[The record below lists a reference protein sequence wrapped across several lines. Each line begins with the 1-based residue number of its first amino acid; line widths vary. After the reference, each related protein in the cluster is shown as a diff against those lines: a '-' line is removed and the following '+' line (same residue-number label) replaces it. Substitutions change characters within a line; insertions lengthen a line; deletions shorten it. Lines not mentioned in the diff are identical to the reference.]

1 MTSTHESPRPSVHV
15 LAAFAGWLA
24 PGLGH
29 ALIGEKQ
36 RGLIIAAAVGG
47 LWIAGLLL
55 GGVTVIDRYAPPEGE
70 QGMPVRR
77 LALPF
82 LGQVMIAPSCVIAVW
97 NARYAVPTW
106 GYPPPAPRDQVAHKP
121 PFSPSFGRMNEQGVL
136 YTALAGL
143 LNLLAIIDVLY
154 RHSQFAAGGV
164 A

>member
-1 MTSTHESPRPSVHV
+1 MAHTYHSSRPHVHV

-29 ALIGEKQ
+29 ALIGEKA

-47 LWIAGLLL
+47 LWLGGLLL
-55 GGVTVIDRYAPPEGE
+55 GGITVIDRYAPPEGE

-82 LGQVMIAPSCVIAVW
+82 LGQAMIAPSCVIAVW
-97 NARYAVPTW
+97 NSRYAAPTW
-106 GYPPPAPRDQVAHKP
+106 GYPPPAPDEQGADKP

-143 LNLLAIIDVLY
+143 LNVLAIIDVLY
-154 RHSQFAAGGV
+154 RHPQPAGGGV
-164 A
+164 V